1 MTPSRL
7 RQPTD
12 FRRTAKKTK
21 APQTPVRVAGPSRTA
36 LPRSLL
42 TTTPNY
48 VMALEGTRGDREMGS
63 EPDLSRSRPG
73 WRSDVVGTAEEITGG
88 RSQGD
93 TEGVG
98 VRSGS
103 PQKTRLR

>member
-63 EPDLSRSRPG
+63 EPDLSRSR
-73 WRSDVVGTAEEITGG
+73 RSDPVVGTAEEITGG
-88 RSQGD
+88 GSQ
-93 TEGVG
+93 
-98 VRSGS
+98 
-103 PQKTRLR
+103 